1 VKAAQSMKQRLI
13 AQSVQRKMKRLD
25 REAEIGS
32 WITDSAAGSRR
43 TDFRQHP
50 GWQQLNVMREGAKAL
65 GVEDPFFRVHEGC
78 SGATAIIGGRECIN
92 FASYNYLGL
101 SGDPRVIAA
110 AQQAAADYGMSV
122 SASRMVSGERPIHRQ
137 LERALA
143 DVYRADDALAFVS
156 GHATNVSVI
165 GYLMGSR
172 DLVLHDEYIHNS
184 SLMGAQLS
192 GARRMAFRHNNLE
205 HLEKLLQQHRHQF
218 DRVLIVVEG
227 LYSMDG
233 DTPDLAAL
241 ATLKDAHDSWL
252 MVDEAHALGVLGSTG
267 QGSHEHADVDPSR
280 IDIWMGTLSK
290 TLSGCGGYIAGSQP
304 LIDLLR
310 HFAPGFLYS
319 VGMPATIAA
328 AAIES
333 LRILQAEPERVQ
345 ALQQNSEY
353 LARQAKAAGL
363 STGSCMGRAVIPVI
377 SGSSLVATRQSVE
390 LFRQGI
396 NVQPILYPAVP
407 EKSARLRFFLSSEHT
422 PEQIDQ
428 TLAALSAL
436 QPSS

>member
-1 VKAAQSMKQRLI
+1 
-13 AQSVQRKMKRLD
+13 
-25 REAEIGS
+25 
-32 WITDSAAGSRR
+32 
-43 TDFRQHP
+43 
-50 GWQQLNVMREGAKAL
+50 
-65 GVEDPFFRVHEGC
+65 
-78 SGATAIIGGRECIN
+78 
-92 FASYNYLGL
+92 
-101 SGDPRVIAA
+101 
-110 AQQAAADYGMSV
+110 
-122 SASRMVSGERPIHRQ
+122 
-137 LERALA
+137 
-143 DVYRADDALAFVS
+143 
-156 GHATNVSVI
+156 
-165 GYLMGSR
+165 
-172 DLVLHDEYIHNS
+172 
-184 SLMGAQLS
+184 
-192 GARRMAFRHNNLE
+192 
-205 HLEKLLQQHRHQF
+205 
-218 DRVLIVVEG
+218 VLIVVEG

>member
-1 VKAAQSMKQRLI
+1 LKTVQTMKQRLI
-13 AQSVQRKMKRLD
+13 EQSVQRKLKRNQ
-25 REAEIGS
+25 REAETGSANIGHNRS
-32 WITDSAAGSRR
+32 SKC

-50 GWQQLNVMREGAKAL
+50 GWQQLHIMREGAQKL
-65 GVEDPFFRVHEGC
+65 GVENPFFRVHQGC
-78 SGATAIIGGRECIN
+78 SGATAMIDNRECIN

-110 AQQAAADYGMSV
+110 AQQAAADYGVSV
-122 SASRMVSGERPIHRQ
+122 SASRMVSGERPVHRQ
-137 LERALA
+137 LEQALA
-143 DVYRADDALAFVS
+143 QVYRSDDALAFVS

-192 GARRMAFRHNNLE
+192 GARRMAFRHNDLQQLE
-205 HLEKLLQQHRHQF
+205 QLLQQQRHQF
-218 DRVLIVVEG
+218 QRVLIVVEG

-241 ATLKDAHDSWL
+241 VKLKDTHECWL
-252 MVDEAHALGVLGSTG
+252 MVDEAHALGVLGATG
-267 QGSHEHADVDPSR
+267 QGSHEHAGVDPCS

-333 LRILQAEPERVQ
+333 LRIMHAEPERVQ
-345 ALQQNSEY
+345 ALRKNSEY
-353 LARQAKAAGL
+353 LAQQAKAAGL
-363 STGSCMGRAVIPVI
+363 DTGQCIGRAVIPVI
-377 SGSSLVATRQSVE
+377 SGSSLTATRQSVE
-390 LFRQGI
+390 LFKQGI

-422 PEQIDQ
+422 PEHIDQ

-436 QPSS
+436 KLSS

>member
-1 VKAAQSMKQRLI
+1 
-13 AQSVQRKMKRLD
+13 
-25 REAEIGS
+25 
-32 WITDSAAGSRR
+32 
-43 TDFRQHP
+43 
-50 GWQQLNVMREGAKAL
+50 
-65 GVEDPFFRVHEGC
+65 
-78 SGATAIIGGRECIN
+78 
-92 FASYNYLGL
+92 
-101 SGDPRVIAA
+101 
-110 AQQAAADYGMSV
+110 
-122 SASRMVSGERPIHRQ
+122 
-137 LERALA
+137 
-143 DVYRADDALAFVS
+143 
-156 GHATNVSVI
+156 
-165 GYLMGSR
+165 
-172 DLVLHDEYIHNS
+172 
-184 SLMGAQLS
+184 
-192 GARRMAFRHNNLE
+192 MAFRHNNLE

-280 IDIWMGTLSK
+280 VDIWMGTLSK
-290 TLSGCGGYIAGSQP
+290 TLSGCGGYIAGCQP

-333 LRILQAEPERVQ
+333 LRIMQAEPERVQ

-353 LARQAKAAGL
+353 LARQARAAGL
-363 STGSCMGRAVIPVI
+363 STGHGIGRAVIPVI
-377 SGSSLVATRQSVE
+377 SGSSVVATRQSVE